1 ERAGEGSGRV
11 STGSVRARTDLP
23 SGPGV
28 FAPRAGGR
36 PLDRR
41 ALRGPR
47 RPPRRQPAPRPT
59 RMPAATGPADGSARL
74 QRRNWPRSCADTGPG
89 EAGTRSGVMEEG
101 NGPRRVR
108 AGSIR
113 RGDLEPYTALRWVG
127 TLFKAAA
134 VFLAVAV
141 LAELIAGVAAVGFG
155 VLPQLLGQVVRAVV
169 LALVLW

>member
-1 ERAGEGSGRV
+1 
-11 STGSVRARTDLP
+11 
-23 SGPGV
+23 
-28 FAPRAGGR
+28 
-36 PLDRR
+36 
-41 ALRGPR
+41 
-47 RPPRRQPAPRPT
+47 
-59 RMPAATGPADGSARL
+59 
-74 QRRNWPRSCADTGPG
+74 
-89 EAGTRSGVMEEG
+89 MEEG

-169 LALVLW
+169 LALVLWGGGDLARLLVHVGHDIRTERILLARIAHRLPAAEVVRGGGDVDGEASGSPEFGAAD